1 MTMSDRGVHPDLV
14 DEEQAAAPAVAEPS
28 PPRRGRSARATPPTE
43 PAHQEPSPP
52 VAEAAEPAS
61 SDSPAPEAEG
71 APSEPPEWWQQVKE
85 APDPKAAF
93 ALLAKN
99 LPKTELEQDPTMQGW
114 IGDMARRRALAMQQ
128 QAQVDQVAQQKREA
142 LANADYYG
150 LGQLTAPEI
159 QQQVEQAQAAAHGAP
174 FMDGVTRYQQTLPAE
189 VQATVQ
195 GKTFAP
201 GRSYAEGVAEYLGAV
216 TEAAVSHRLNE
227 AVEQELKRREP
238 ALRKA
243 WLSESN
249 GAQPVPELDGGRPA
263 SAREITDE
271 QVDRMSLAEYDT
283 YFDEQG
289 QPRPGTRVRLT
300 RGIPL
305 TRR

>member
-1 MTMSDRGVHPDLV
+1 V
-14 DEEQAAAPAVAEPS
+14 
-28 PPRRGRSARATPPTE
+28 ATP
-43 PAHQEPSPP
+43 
-52 VAEAAEPAS
+52 AAQDSESAS
-61 SDSPAPEAEG
+61 SDSTEPEAQ
-71 APSEPPEWWQQVKE
+71 ATAEPPEWWQQVKD

-99 LPKTELEQDPTMQGW
+99 MAWQEMEQDPTFQGRV
-114 IGDMARRRALAMQQ
+114 GDAALRRMHALQQ
-128 QAQVDQVAQQKREA
+128 QAEQDERARQKREA

-159 QQQVEQAQAAAHGAP
+159 QQQMQHATAAQQGAP
-174 FMDGVTRYQQTLPAE
+174 FMDGVVAFQSALPPE
-189 VQATVQ
+189 VQQVVQ

-201 GRSYAEGVAEYLGAV
+201 GKSYAEGVAEYLGAV
-216 TEAAVSHRLNE
+216 TEAAISHRLNE
-227 AVEQELKRREP
+227 AVEKELKRREP

-249 GAQPVPELDGGRPA
+249 GGQPVPELDGGQARV
-263 SAREITDE
+263 AREITDE
-271 QVDRMSLAEYDT
+271 QVGRMGLAEYDQ
-283 YFDEQG
+283 YFDERG